1 MAATGPEEIA
11 PDQGTPDPGAADPG
25 APDPGAA
32 DPGDFEAGGAGPGDD
47 PTRDYELL
55 RAEAATLYPGVRI
68 GRPARARSYWP
79 TITAMRLLRL
89 RWAVRLD
96 GADRVAPGPAILIGN
111 HVHFLDPVCVV
122 MTVWWRV
129 SAFTKLEWFEHRG
142 ALFFRLMGQ
151 IPLRRGDP
159 ASTEWAMQMS
169 RHALAG
175 GGRIGLYPEGTRS
188 PDPGTLHKLHKRV
201 MIPLLQANPDVPVH
215 VVTTR
220 YEEHPFPRRVQVE
233 VRVSDRLAL
242 DPRTMS
248 AEQMTDLVRDELL
261 RLGGQDYSDRYA
273 QEVKAELRAAR
284 AQEATSGARGDA
296 RGDGR
301 DSDGNP
307 DGNPDGDRD
316 RDGD

>member
-11 PDQGTPDPGAADPG
+11 PHLGDPDPGGPG
-25 APDPGAA
+25 AGDPDPGTPH
-32 DPGDFEAGGAGPGDD
+32 PGDTDPVGPGAGAAGPGED
-47 PTRDYELL
+47 PTREYELL

-89 RWAVRLD
+89 RWAVQLE

-142 ALFFRLMGQ
+142 APFFRLMGQ

-201 MIPLLQANPDVPVH
+201 MIPLMQANPDVPVH

-220 YEEHPFPRRVQVE
+220 YEDRPFPRRVRVQVK
-233 VRVSDRLAL
+233 VSDRLAL
-242 DPRTMS
+242 DPRGMS
-248 AEQMTDLVRDELL
+248 PEQMTDLVRDELL
-261 RLGGQDYSDRYA
+261 RLGGQAYSDRYA

-284 AQEATSGARGDA
+284 SARDHDGARGDTSA
-296 RGDGR
+296 EDHDGT
-301 DSDGNP
+301 
-307 DGNPDGDRD
+307 
-316 RDGD
+316 